1 MLYSID
7 FNFIPKQRL
16 FEPFNIQFEIEGEKM
31 GELTTEELSLWGK
44 KAIRDDQELWLPLVI
59 HLIDAKNVINWLYN
73 HWLTDNQRSLLM
85 IENSE
90 TLTQNVVKFLG
101 YIHDIGKATT
111 AFQTK
116 QSYAHNDSLDED
128 IMEKMIRGG
137 FKGIDKLSFLKRSAS
152 PHALAGEALLEVY
165 GVNKSIAAIIGGHH
179 GKPLSNPVAKDTQYN
194 SENYWPE
201 TPGEEQN
208 RWKKVQED
216 LFQYGL
222 HLCGFHTSSE
232 IPWVNKIQ
240 AVLLEGLLIM
250 ADWLASSEYLNDDPS
265 KPLFPLIDINES
277 AADVNTEERYQNA
290 INTWQITDEWSA
302 ERVSDIDEYYVRHWG
317 FHPREV
323 QLAMCQ
329 EISKA
334 LDPGMMIVEAPMGIG
349 KTEIALTVA
358 EQLASR
364 CGCNGL
370 FMGLPTQATSN
381 AMFDRV
387 EDWLAK
393 EAKEQDANLS
403 IKLIHGKAK
412 FNQRNQATP
421 RAENVQGSG
430 AVVVNEWFTGKKSI
444 LEEFTV
450 GTIDNLLQ
458 MGLKQRH
465 LFLKHLGLSG
475 KVVVIDEVHG
485 YDVYMS
491 SYLAKVLQ
499 WLGAYNVP
507 VIALSATLP
516 KEKRNELLKSY
527 AKGKF
532 GSDQF
537 EAEPG
542 WENNEAYPLLSMLDG
557 KHLKQ
562 VTNFVPQKSKYV
574 QVKRINV
581 ENDKL
586 VDIVNA
592 KIKDGGV
599 AGIIVNTVKRA
610 EEIADLM
617 PKDILTIILHSAF
630 LAPDRQKI
638 EEKLQSMIGKN
649 AARPP
654 RLVVIGTQV
663 LEQSLDIDLDVLF
676 TDIAPMDL
684 ILQRVGRLH
693 RHNIKRPKGLQT
705 PQLYILGINDYG
717 DYGKSNEYI
726 YEKYLLMKTDHFLK
740 DKIALPD
747 DISKLVQQVYDTATD
762 SEVSG
767 LKEARAKFDKDQKK
781 SKNKAKVFQIAEPK
795 QHKRRGTIHK
805 WLDWDLPDDRQGEIK
820 AQAAVRDIQE
830 TLEVILLKEIDHQF
844 YLLDG
849 RKLAEVDDKTISDQV
864 IRLPSVV
871 TPEWKLDTIIK
882 KLEDITAKNLP
893 QWQQSIWLHDS
904 LALILGSKQTTDF
917 FDFRLSY
924 SSDKG
929 LCYERLEEKHG

>member
-277 AADVNTEERYQNA
+277 AADVNTEQRYQNA

-302 ERVSDIDEYYVRHWG
+302 EHVSDIDEYYVRHWG

-334 LDPGMMIVEAPMGIG
+334 LDPGIMIVEAPMGIG
-349 KTEIALTVA
+349 K
-358 EQLASR
+358 
-364 CGCNGL
+364 N
-370 FMGLPTQATSN
+370 
-381 AMFDRV
+381 
-387 EDWLAK
+387 
-393 EAKEQDANLS
+393 
-403 IKLIHGKAK
+403 
-412 FNQRNQATP
+412 
-421 RAENVQGSG
+421 
-430 AVVVNEWFTGKKSI
+430 
-444 LEEFTV
+444 
-450 GTIDNLLQ
+450 
-458 MGLKQRH
+458 
-465 LFLKHLGLSG
+465 
-475 KVVVIDEVHG
+475 
-485 YDVYMS
+485 
-491 SYLAKVLQ
+491 
-499 WLGAYNVP
+499 
-507 VIALSATLP
+507 
-516 KEKRNELLKSY
+516 
-527 AKGKF
+527 
-532 GSDQF
+532 
-537 EAEPG
+537 
-542 WENNEAYPLLSMLDG
+542 
-557 KHLKQ
+557 
-562 VTNFVPQKSKYV
+562 
-574 QVKRINV
+574 
-581 ENDKL
+581 
-586 VDIVNA
+586 
-592 KIKDGGV
+592 
-599 AGIIVNTVKRA
+599 
-610 EEIADLM
+610 
-617 PKDILTIILHSAF
+617 
-630 LAPDRQKI
+630 
-638 EEKLQSMIGKN
+638 
-649 AARPP
+649 
-654 RLVVIGTQV
+654 
-663 LEQSLDIDLDVLF
+663 
-676 TDIAPMDL
+676 
-684 ILQRVGRLH
+684 
-693 RHNIKRPKGLQT
+693 
-705 PQLYILGINDYG
+705 
-717 DYGKSNEYI
+717 
-726 YEKYLLMKTDHFLK
+726 
-740 DKIALPD
+740 
-747 DISKLVQQVYDTATD
+747 
-762 SEVSG
+762 
-767 LKEARAKFDKDQKK
+767 
-781 SKNKAKVFQIAEPK
+781 
-795 QHKRRGTIHK
+795 
-805 WLDWDLPDDRQGEIK
+805 
-820 AQAAVRDIQE
+820 
-830 TLEVILLKEIDHQF
+830 
-844 YLLDG
+844 
-849 RKLAEVDDKTISDQV
+849 
-864 IRLPSVV
+864 
-871 TPEWKLDTIIK
+871 
-882 KLEDITAKNLP
+882 
-893 QWQQSIWLHDS
+893 
-904 LALILGSKQTTDF
+904 
-917 FDFRLSY
+917 
-924 SSDKG
+924 
-929 LCYERLEEKHG
+929 